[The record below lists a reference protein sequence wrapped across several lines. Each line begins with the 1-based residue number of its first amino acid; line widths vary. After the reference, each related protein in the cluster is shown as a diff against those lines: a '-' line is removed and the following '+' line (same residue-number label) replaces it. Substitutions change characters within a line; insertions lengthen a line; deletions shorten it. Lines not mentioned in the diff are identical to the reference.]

1 MERNLG
7 ANWLTDLVL
16 TVSYNNNAE
25 VHKIVMIVQKIVR
38 IVQVV
43 KIVKIKYL
51 ENVGN
56 VIQGSVMC
64 NDVVCSVCRDMFK
77 ATR

>member
-1 MERNLG
+1 
-7 ANWLTDLVL
+7 
-16 TVSYNNNAE
+16 
-25 VHKIVMIVQKIVR
+25 MIVQKIVR